1 MAEISQ
7 IEVGGSSYDIVD
19 NTSGYITDAGVTSFN
34 GQTGAITYT
43 APVSGVKGSAETDY
57 RTGNVNLTAA
67 NINAAPKSHAS
78 TATTYGKGTN
88 SNYGH
93 VKLSDSTSSTLAA
106 ASDGTAATP
115 KAVSDA
121 LQAAKD
127 YADNK
132 TDANTTYTLTKSGST
147 ITLTGSDGST
157 TSVTDDSGAALSPEQ
172 IDRTEESTLYVMGTN
187 GNTGVIQYNDDAYI

>member
-1 MAEISQ
+1 MNGIASAGSATTWAKGDHVHPTDTSLLPKPNSSIGY
-7 IEVGGSSYDIVD
+7 VYWDGSSVSAD
-19 NTSGYITDAGVTSFN
+19 T
-34 GQTGAITYT
+34 ITYSD
-43 APVSGVKGSAETDY
+43 VG
-57 RTGNVNLTAA
+57 
-67 NINAAPKSHAS
+67 AAPTSHAS
-78 TATTYGKGTN
+78 TATTYGKGTS